1 MAETCKIVRSRCHSA
16 CQNSGANTMFARC
29 FVAFSFLQQ
38 RCVYNAFSTAT
49 SLGRCDSD
57 LYGGIGADGG
67 KITHGL

>member
-1 MAETCKIVRSRCHSA
+1 
-16 CQNSGANTMFARC
+16 MFARC